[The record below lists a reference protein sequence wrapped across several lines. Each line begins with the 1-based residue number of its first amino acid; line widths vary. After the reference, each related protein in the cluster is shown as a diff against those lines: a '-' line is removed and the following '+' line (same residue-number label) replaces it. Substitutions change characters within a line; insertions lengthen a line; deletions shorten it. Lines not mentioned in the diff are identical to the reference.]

1 MSSPPSSPP
10 GTQPPD
16 PARWGR
22 SRVATATLTVA
33 LFVLAGVA
41 AAGIDEP
48 VHEVMQH
55 GVRLAVVLICAVV
68 GLALVAWLLLRPRPA
83 EPSTL
88 GWFSAVVSVL
98 CLLATVFVWVAV
110 AADDTLT
117 GAPGTAVTTQA
128 DATSYL
134 REDDRD
140 GMQQIP
146 TGVMIQT
153 AQFTDANNVRL
164 TGYLWQR
171 LPAGADTKAAAVEL
185 PAAVDGGATEQVYVH
200 TNSDN
205 TQTVGWKLRTT
216 LREQFDYSHYPL
228 DRQVIWATMWP
239 KTPGT
244 VLVPDFAAYPPWVSE
259 SAFGLYTGMVTGE
272 WRLHYTS
279 FSMGE
284 STTRTTLGRSDATT
298 DTTIPAM
305 HFSTGITRAFLSPL
319 LDRLVPLI
327 VITLLVFAS
336 LFVVT
341 TDNDRR
347 SLAGFSTWTVI
358 GFCGA
363 MMLVVAVQH
372 SSLRSSTGSTGVVYA
387 EYFYFILY
395 LVIALVAFNVVE
407 YTSTRRF
414 RFLDWNGNMAAR
426 LLYWPV
432 VTTLLLAT
440 TVVVFLL

>member
-1 MSSPPSSPP
+1 MSTPPSSPP
-10 GTQPPD
+10 
-16 PARWGR
+16 PARVRWGR
-22 SRVATATLTVA
+22 SRVVAATLA
-33 LFVLAGVA
+33 LVLFALAAVA
-41 AAGIDEP
+41 AAGIDSP
-48 VHEVMQH
+48 VHEAMQH
-55 GVRLAVVLICAVV
+55 GGRLAVVLACSVL

-83 EPSTL
+83 RPAALS
-88 GWFSAVVSVL
+88 WFSASVSAL
-98 CLLATVFVWVAV
+98 CLLATVFIWVAV
-110 AADDTLT
+110 AADDTLA
-117 GAPGTAVTTQA
+117 GAPGTVVTAQDA
-128 DATSYL
+128 ATSYL
-134 REDDRD
+134 RDDGRD

-153 AQFTDANNVRL
+153 AQFTDANNIRL

-171 LPAGADTKAAAVEL
+171 LPAGADTKTPAVDL
-185 PAAVDGGATEQVYVH
+185 PAAVDGSGVGEQVFLH
-200 TNSDN
+200 TNSDS

-216 LREQFDYSHYPL
+216 LREQFDYTHYPL
-228 DRQVIWATMWP
+228 DQQVIWATMWP

-244 VLVPDFAAYPPWVSE
+244 VLVPDFAAYPPWVPE
-259 SAFGLYTGMVTGE
+259 HNQGLYAGMVTGE
-272 WRLHYTS
+272 WRTHFTA

-284 STTRTTLGRSDATT
+284 STTGTTFGRSDASPEATV
-298 DTTIPAM
+298 AAL
-305 HFSTGITRAFLSPL
+305 HFSTGVTREFLSPL

-341 TDNDRR
+341 TDTDRR
-347 SLAGFSTWTVI
+347 SLAGFSTWTVL

-372 SSLRSSTGSTGVVYA
+372 SSLRSTTGSTGVVYA

-414 RFLDWNGNMAAR
+414 GFLDWNGNMAAR

-432 VTTLLLAT
+432 VTVLLFAT
-440 TVVVFLL
+440 TVAVFLL

>member
-1 MSSPPSSPP
+1 M
-10 GTQPPD
+10 
-16 PARWGR
+16 
-22 SRVATATLTVA
+22 
-33 LFVLAGVA
+33 LAGVA

-48 VHEVMQH
+48 VHEVMLH
-55 GVRLAVVLICAVV
+55 GRRLAVVLVCSVV

-83 EPSTL
+83 KPSTL
-88 GWFSAVVSVL
+88 GWFSVSVSVL
-98 CLLATVFVWVAV
+98 CLLATVFVWGVV

-117 GAPGTAVTTQA
+117 GSPGTVVTTQA
-128 DATSYL
+128 AATSYL
-134 REDDRD
+134 RDDGLD
-140 GMQQIP
+140 GMRQIP

-153 AQFTDANNVRL
+153 SQFTDANNIRL

-171 LPAGADTKAAAVEL
+171 LPADADTKTANLEL
-185 PAAVDGGATEQVYVH
+185 PAAVDGGATEQVYLH

-205 TQTVGWKLRTT
+205 TKTVGWKLRTT
-216 LREQFDYSHYPL
+216 LREQFDYSNYPL
-228 DRQVIWATMWP
+228 DRQVIWSTMWP
-239 KTPGT
+239 RTPGT
-244 VLVPDFAAYPPWVSE
+244 VLVPGFAAYPPWE
-259 SAFGLYTGMVTGE
+259 PATALGLYTGMVTGE
-272 WRLHYTS
+272 WRVHFS
-279 FSMGE
+279 AFSMGE
-284 STTRTTLGRSDATT
+284 STTRSTLGLTGATT
-298 DTTIPAM
+298 DATIPAL
-305 HFSTGITRAFLSPL
+305 HFSTGVTREYLSPL

-327 VITLLVFAS
+327 VIALLVFAS

-341 TDNDRR
+341 IDSDRR

-372 SSLRSSTGSTGVVYA
+372 SSLRSTTGSTDVVYA

-414 RFLDWNGNMAAR
+414 RLIDWNGNMAAR

-432 VTTLLLAT
+432 VTTLLITT
-440 TVVVFLL
+440 TVAVFLL